1 MTGFFEGLFDIFRKT
16 GTSHGENIWQ
26 GFKYEL
32 PMKSPKVQGFV
43 LNSEGMYKLIMNNP
57 EPQLINHL
65 GPTEEKQEREFYQP
79 VGKKLIMEI
88 QNTGI

>member
-1 MTGFFEGLFDIFRKT
+1 MFRGLLDIFRKT

-43 LNSEGMYKLIMNNP
+43 LNSEGMFKLIMNNP

-79 VGKKLIMEI
+79 VGKKLIMEFV
-88 QNTGI
+88 NTGT